1 MEETVK
7 QVIYRSFMD
16 NTYAKRISSLPLTE
30 DYFSKE
36 VIPIVKV
43 INSHY
48 RKEDTPISGE
58 AINLDLEKSL
68 SDNKNYSEEG
78 IKEIMSKVSD
88 ISLLS
93 TYKNYNN
100 DQPIK
105 ENTDSWLRKKLA
117 MNTLTRTLSNRS
129 LDDKD
134 TIDYLVNDLM
144 DISSIGEDSEIIHA
158 QDLVGEENVQPIHDT
173 IEDSVKGS
181 ISLGIPELDAV
192 MSGGL
197 KRKELGMVVAISG
210 GGKTTFLLNLSC
222 NLIADKRNV
231 VYLELEE
238 NDGTMFAKGLS
249 MLNRKNVKDLFTE
262 NGEGLNEFA
271 FNDLMKNIKKGSDL
285 GRLGQF
291 TLWTAESYTVTLSAI
306 EKKLQKYYQDK
317 GFYPDMLIIDYP
329 ELLKNDYINSGV
341 REEHATE
348 MLTHSIRDL
357 AKKYNMISFIASQA
371 NRFAYSQVTIKEDG
385 IEGAKAKINPA
396 ELSIS
401 VNHNAEERAAG
412 FTRLYIMKARNRDE
426 NFPDDGIIKLKT
438 DKSSGRLNSESA
450 EEKKEHQKII
460 DEMGTAFDTNS
471 AKTNNK
477 MSYELTEEQLDKKR
491 NKI

>member
-1 MEETVK
+1 
-7 QVIYRSFMD
+7 
-16 NTYAKRISSLPLTE
+16 
-30 DYFSKE
+30 
-36 VIPIVKV
+36 
-43 INSHY
+43 
-48 RKEDTPISGE
+48 
-58 AINLDLEKSL
+58 
-68 SDNKNYSEEG
+68 
-78 IKEIMSKVSD
+78 
-88 ISLLS
+88 
-93 TYKNYNN
+93 
-100 DQPIK
+100 
-105 ENTDSWLRKKLA
+105 
-117 MNTLTRTLSNRS
+117 
-129 LDDKD
+129 
-134 TIDYLVNDLM
+134 
-144 DISSIGEDSEIIHA
+144 
-158 QDLVGEENVQPIHDT
+158 
-173 IEDSVKGS
+173 
-181 ISLGIPELDAV
+181 
-192 MSGGL
+192 
-197 KRKELGMVVAISG
+197 
-210 GGKTTFLLNLSC
+210 
-222 NLIADKRNV
+222 
-231 VYLELEE
+231 
-238 NDGTMFAKGLS
+238 

-385 IEGAKAKINPA
+385 IEGAKAKINPT

-401 VNHNAEERAAG
+401 VNHNAEERSAG

-477 MSYELTEEQLDKKR
+477 MSYELTEQQLDKKR
-491 NKI
+491 NKL

>member
-7 QVIYRSFMD
+7 QVVYRSFMD

-36 VIPIVKV
+36 VIPIIKV

-48 RKEDTPISGE
+48 KKDDTPISGE
-58 AINLDLEKSL
+58 AINLELEKSL
-68 SDNKNYSEEG
+68 SENKNYSETD

-93 TYKNYNN
+93 TYSNYNN

-117 MNTLTRTLSNRS
+117 MNTLTKTLSNRS

-144 DISSIGEDSEIIHA
+144 DISSIGEETELIDS
-158 QDLVGEENVQPIHDT
+158 QDLLGEDNIQPIHDAIKESIT
-173 IEDSVKGS
+173 GS

-197 KRKELGMVVAISG
+197 KRKELGMVVAKTG
-210 GGKTTFLLNLSC
+210 GGKTTFLLNIAC
-222 NLIADKRNV
+222 NLIADKKNV

-238 NDGTMFAKGLS
+238 NKGTLFAKGLS
-249 MLNRKNVKDLFTE
+249 MLNRRNVKDLFS
-262 NGEGLNEFA
+262 NGGNELNEFA
-271 FNDLMKNIKKGSDL
+271 FKDIMKNIKKGSDL

-291 TLWTAESYTVTLSAI
+291 TLWTAESYKVTLEAI

-317 GFYPDMLIIDYP
+317 GFYPDMLIVDYP
-329 ELLKNDYINSGV
+329 DLLKNSYINSGV
-341 REEHATE
+341 REEHASE
-348 MLTHSIRDL
+348 MLIHSIRDL
-357 AKKYNMISFIASQA
+357 AKKYNMIAFVASQA
-371 NRFAYSQVTIKEDG
+371 NRFASTQITIGEDG
-385 IEGAKAKINPA
+385 IEGAKAKLNPT
-396 ELSIS
+396 ELAIS
-401 VNHNAEERAAG
+401 VNHNSDERSAG

-426 NFPDDGIIKLKT
+426 NFPDDGTIRLKT

-450 EEKKEHQKII
+450 EERKEHQKII
-460 DEMGTAFDTNS
+460 DEMGTAFNTNS

-477 MSYELTEEQLDKKR
+477 MNYELTEEQLDKKR

>member
-1 MEETVK
+1 MEETIK

-16 NTYAKRISSLPLTE
+16 NTYAKRLSSLPLTE

-48 RKEDTPISGE
+48 RNDDTPISGE
-58 AINLDLEKSL
+58 AINLELEKSL
-68 SDNKNYSEEG
+68 SKNKNYDSND

-93 TYKNYNN
+93 TYRNYNN

-105 ENTDSWLRKKLA
+105 ENTDSWIRKKLA
-117 MNTLTRTLSNRS
+117 MNTLTKTLSNRS

-134 TIDYLVNDLM
+134 TIEYLVKDLM
-144 DISSIGEDSEIIHA
+144 DISSIGENAEVIHS
-158 QDLVGEENVQPIHDT
+158 QDLIGEENVKPIHDA
-173 IEDSVKGS
+173 IAESVKGA

-197 KRKELGMVVAISG
+197 KRKELGMVVANSG
-210 GGKTTFLLNLSC
+210 GGKTSFLLNLSC
-222 NLIADKRNV
+222 NLLANKKNV
-231 VYLELEE
+231 LYLELEE
-238 NDGTMFAKGLS
+238 NDGTMLTKELS
-249 MLNRKNVKDLFTE
+249 MLNKVNKKELFTSDNE
-262 NGEGLNEFA
+262 LNEFN
-271 FNDLMKNIKKGSDL
+271 FSRLMDNIKKGSER
-285 GRLGQF
+285 GILGQF
-291 TLWTAESYTVTLSAI
+291 TLWTAEAYTVTLEII
-306 EKKLQKYYQDK
+306 EKNLQKYYQDK

-329 ELLKNDYINSGV
+329 ELMKNSYINSGV

-348 MLTHSIRDL
+348 MLAHSIRDL
-357 AKKYNMISFIASQA
+357 AKKYNFIAFVASQT
-371 NRFAYSQVTIKEDG
+371 NRSAYSQITIDETG
-385 IEGAKAKINPA
+385 IEGAKAKINPT
-396 ELSIS
+396 ELTVS
-401 VNHNAEERAAG
+401 VNHTSDERLAG

-426 NFPDDGIIKLKT
+426 NFPEDGIIKLKT
-438 DKSSGRLNSESA
+438 DTSSGRLSSETP

-471 AKTNNK
+471 AKTNKK
-477 MSYELTEEQLDKKR
+477 MSYDLTEEQLEKKR
-491 NKI
+491 NRI